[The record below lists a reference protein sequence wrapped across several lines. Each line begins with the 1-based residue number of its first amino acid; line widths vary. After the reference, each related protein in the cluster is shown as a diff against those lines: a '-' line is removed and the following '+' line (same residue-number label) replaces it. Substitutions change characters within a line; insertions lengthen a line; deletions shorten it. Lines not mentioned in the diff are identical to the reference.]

1 MIDLESRGYVSG
13 GGLCSPCG
21 EMFYLN
27 IPKNASSQTT
37 NLLELAG
44 WTHGTTNIFDNTII
58 LLRDPVERW
67 ISGFATYASSY
78 LLGYGYGSDHFVE
91 DYNELTERIIFD
103 NIRFDD
109 HTETQSRFVDQ
120 VRGDKVYF
128 KISKDKTDLVNKL
141 SEFIQ
146 HDLNSYTVFD
156 NNAELN
162 YDTAHLTTFFRERVM
177 ANKELESKIKQCYNK
192 DYQLI
197 ETVKFYGT

>member
-1 MIDLESRGYVSG
+1 MIDLVSRGYIPG
-13 GGLCSPCG
+13 GGLRSPAG
-21 EMFYLN
+21 DMFYLN
-27 IPKNASSQTT
+27 IPKNASSHTT
-37 NLLELAG
+37 NLLEMAG
-44 WTHGTTNIFDNTII
+44 WAHSTTNIFDITII
-58 LLRDPVERW
+58 LLRDPVDRW

-120 VRGDKVYF
+120 VRGEKVYF
-128 KISKDKTDLVNKL
+128 KITKNKKELVNNL
-141 SEFIQ
+141 SEFVGV
-146 HDLNSYTVFD
+146 DLNNYTVFD
-156 NNAELN
+156 NDAELN
-162 YDTAHLTTFFRERVM
+162 YDTAHLTKFFRERVS
-177 ANKELESKIKQCYNK
+177 ANSELESKIKQCYNQ

>member
-1 MIDLESRGYVSG
+1 VIDLESRGYVPG
-13 GGLCSPCG
+13 GGLRSQYG

-27 IPKNASSQTT
+27 IPKNASTRTT
-37 NLLELAG
+37 NLLSLAG
-44 WTHGTTNIFDNTII
+44 WSHDTTNLFDTTII
-58 LLRDPVERW
+58 LLRDPLERW

-109 HTETQSRFVDQ
+109 HTELQSRFVDQ
-120 VRGDKVYF
+120 VRGEKVYF
-128 KISKDKTDLVNKL
+128 KITKNKTDLVNKL

-146 HDLNSYTVFD
+146 HDLNSYRVFD
-156 NNAELN
+156 NDAELN
-162 YDTAHLTTFFRERVM
+162 YDTAHLTKFFRDRVS
-177 ANKELESKIKQCYNK
+177 ANHELASKIKQCYNK

>member
-1 MIDLESRGYVSG
+1 MIDLESRGYVPG
-13 GGLCSPCG
+13 GGLRSPSG

-37 NLLELAG
+37 NLLSLAG
-44 WTHGTTNIFDNTII
+44 WSHGTTNLFDTTII
-58 LLRDPVERW
+58 LLRDPLERW

-109 HTETQSRFVDQ
+109 HTELQSRFVDQ
-120 VRGDKVYF
+120 VRGEKVYF
-128 KISKDKTDLVNKL
+128 KITKNKTDLVNKL

-146 HDLNSYTVFD
+146 HDLNSYRVFD
-156 NNAELN
+156 NDAELN
-162 YDTAHLTTFFRERVM
+162 YDTAHLTKFFRERVS
-177 ANKELESKIKQCYNK
+177 ANHELASKIKQCYNK

>member
-1 MIDLESRGYVSG
+1 M
-13 GGLCSPCG
+13 
-21 EMFYLN
+21 
-27 IPKNASSQTT
+27 
-37 NLLELAG
+37 AG
-44 WTHGTTNIFDNTII
+44 WAHSTTNIFDITII
-58 LLRDPVERW
+58 LLRDPVDRW

-120 VRGDKVYF
+120 VRGEKVYF
-128 KISKDKTDLVNKL
+128 KITKNKKELVNNL
-141 SEFIQ
+141 SEFVGV
-146 HDLNSYTVFD
+146 DLNNYTVFD
-156 NNAELN
+156 NDAELN
-162 YDTAHLTTFFRERVM
+162 YDTAHLTKFFRERVS
-177 ANKELESKIKQCYNK
+177 ANSELESKIKQCYNQ